1 METKGNHVLIG
12 LFAICTVVAAFAF
25 VFWFNNIGGT
35 AKRVPYLVRF
45 DGSAAGLR
53 PGSSVLF
60 NGIRMGEVMKLTLNP
75 DDPHQVIARV
85 EVDARTPIRTDTAVG
100 LDFQG
105 LTGVASIALTG
116 GSKEAPLFA
125 RYADEPPMLIAD
137 SSASQ
142 DVTRAVRDVLQ
153 KVDALLA
160 ENGSLNNTFKN
171 IEQFSQTLADNGS
184 LNNAAKSIEV
194 FTKVLADN
202 AGRIDNI
209 LAGVENLSGGAD
221 GKGDIQEA
229 ARSIKQ
235 LADNLD
241 KRTADIGVGINK
253 FTAVGARE
261 LEAFAQ
267 EGRRTLSEI
276 DRAVK
281 NLDRNPSRIIF
292 GGQGNSVPTYN
303 GGGR

>member
-12 LFAICTVVAAFAF
+12 LFAICTVVAAFAV

-53 PGSSVLF
+53 PGASVLF

-75 DDPHQVIARV
+75 DDPHQVIARI
-85 EVDARTPIRTDTAVG
+85 EVDTRTPIRTDTAVG

-116 GSKEAPLFA
+116 GSKDAPGFA

-171 IEQFSQTLADNGS
+171 IEQFSETLAKDGS
-184 LNNAAKSIEV
+184 LHNAAKSIEI

-202 AGRIDNI
+202 SGHIDSI
-209 LAGVENLSGGAD
+209 LAGLDNLSGGPD

-241 KRTADIGVGINK
+241 KRTAAISAGINK

-261 LEAFAQ
+261 MDSIAQ

-276 DRAVK
+276 NTAVK
-281 NLDRNPSRIIF
+281 NFDRNPSRLIF
-292 GGQGNSVPTYN
+292 GGQGSSVPQYN
-303 GGGR
+303 SAR